1 MTIAAADEGTAIE
14 APPKIA
20 GAGSTIGLTSAE
32 AERRRQTFGPDA
44 IPGESAHA
52 LGRALEKFWSPVPW
66 MLEGAI
72 TLELVMGKY
81 VEAMVGARLRQP
93 GDDLQQSRETT
104 HLVVAAKFLAHR
116 FLGCRH
122 LDRLRPRGGGDRDG
136 ASTLPGGRR
145 RARRRGHFRSS
156 DGLCESPT
164 VSPPFPSRKASELFG
179 FNVFLD
185 AIINCTQEPTS
196 AAPSL
201 LRIFEQ

>member
-1 MTIAAADEGTAIE
+1 MTIAAAADEGTAIE

-20 GAGSTIGLTSAE
+20 GASSPIGLTSAE

-44 IPGESAHA
+44 IPDESAHA

-104 HLVVAAKFLAHR
+104 HLVVAAKFVADRL
-116 FLGCRH
+116 FGCRH
-122 LDRLRPRGGGDRDG
+122 LDRLRACGGGDRDG
-136 ASTLPGGRR
+136 ASPFGWS
-145 RARRRGHFRSS
+145 RAR
-156 DGLCESPT
+156 
-164 VSPPFPSRKASELFG
+164 
-179 FNVFLD
+179 
-185 AIINCTQEPTS
+185 S
-196 AAPSL
+196 AARPFSL
-201 LRIFEQ
+201 F

>member
-1 MTIAAADEGTAIE
+1 MTIAAAADEGTAIE

-20 GAGSTIGLTSAE
+20 DASSPIGLTSAE

-44 IPGESAHA
+44 IPDESAHA

-104 HLVVAAKFLAHR
+104 HLVVAAKFVAHR
-116 FLGCRH
+116 LLGCRH
-122 LDRLRPRGGGDRDG
+122 LDRLHPRGGGDRDG
-136 ASTLPGGRR
+136 ASALFVVAGALGGAAIFALLMDLVKVPLFRR
-145 RARRRGHFRSS
+145 
-156 DGLCESPT
+156 L
-164 VSPPFPSRKASELFG
+164 
-179 FNVFLD
+179 
-185 AIINCTQEPTS
+185 
-196 AAPSL
+196 SL
-201 LRIFEQ
+201 T